1 MAGPLRRDF
10 YPRAVIVCACDQR
23 LESPF
28 AVSVVLSCK
37 IKLEKK
43 KKNLCSSFIISDS
56 LMEFSIG

>member
-43 KKNLCSSFIISDS
+43 KKKIYVLV
-56 LMEFSIG
+56 L